1 MELARKILVSME
13 ANTASLCTLGRVG
26 KSLLLPLLFLDIDI
40 GIHFII
46 LLQ

>member
-13 ANTASLCTLGRVG
+13 TNTASLCTLGRVG
-26 KSLLLPLLFLDIDI
+26 KSLLLPLLFLDVGI
-40 GIHFII
+40 GTRFII